1 MVARRV
7 LGATGISVGDTAL
20 GTMMFGAWGN
30 SDHAEVTAMVHRAVD
45 AGIDLID
52 TADVYAGG
60 ETEEILGAALAGRR
74 DEVVLATKFG
84 FPNTGNPRTEGASP
98 RWIRMALEAS
108 LRRLRTD
115 WIDLYQLHRYDW
127 TTGLDETLDTL
138 SALQREG
145 KIRAFGHSSF
155 PAEKIVEAQW
165 TSERRGHA
173 RFQTEQP
180 RYSIVNRAIEN
191 AVLPTVQRY
200 GMGAITY
207 GPLASGWLSGR
218 PLGSGH
224 RAGWTPH
231 VFNTATPENA
241 RRQDVVLRLQQVADE
256 AGMPLPHLATAFVRA
271 HPSVTAVIIGPRTP
285 EQLEDSLAA
294 SDVVLGDDVLDAID
308 EVVAPGTEVNP
319 ADMVLTTPPSLLDVR
334 LRRRRPGP
342 GGHRPGERTG
352 RS

>member
-1 MVARRV
+1 MTSPRT
-7 LGATGISVGDTAL
+7 LGTTGISVGDTAL
-20 GTMMFGAWGN
+20 GTMMFGQWGN
-30 SDHAEVTAMVHRAVD
+30 PDHAEAVRMIHRAID
-45 AGIDLID
+45 AGVNLID
-52 TADVYAGG
+52 TADVYANG
-60 ETEEILGAALAGRR
+60 ETEEIVGEALEGRR

-84 FPNTGNPRTEGASP
+84 IPNAGDPNRQGASP
-98 RWIRMALEAS
+98 RWIRLAVEAS

-127 TTGLDETLDTL
+127 TTGLDETLGALTD
-138 SALQREG
+138 LQREG

-165 TSERRGHA
+165 VSERRGHA

-200 GMGAITY
+200 GMGALSY
-207 GPLASGWLSGR
+207 GPLAAGWLSGR
-218 PLGSGH
+218 PLAESN
-224 RAGWTPH
+224 RAKRTPH
-231 VFNTATPENA
+231 VFDTATPENT
-241 RRQDVVLRLQQVADE
+241 RRAEIVERLQAVADG

-271 HPSVTAVIIGPRTP
+271 HPAITAVIIGPRTP

-308 EVVAPGTEVNP
+308 AIVAPGTDVNP
-319 ADMVLTTPPSLLDVR
+319 GDMYHTTPPSIADPR
-334 LRRRRPGP
+334 ARRR
-342 GGHRPGERTG
+342 
-352 RS
+352 